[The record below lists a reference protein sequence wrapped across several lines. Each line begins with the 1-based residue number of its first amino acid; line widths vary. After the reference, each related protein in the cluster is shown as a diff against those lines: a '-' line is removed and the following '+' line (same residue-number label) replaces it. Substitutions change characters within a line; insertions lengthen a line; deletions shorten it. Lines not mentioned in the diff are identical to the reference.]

1 MPRTCLKMQP
11 LTPPSAT
18 TLFLCNIL
26 PSPFSSP
33 AQSAATKT
41 ASVSHCSDHTR
52 PVFSCT
58 YPEVC
63 ASGSLD
69 PCVFC
74 KQFHSAVIPGPHGAS
89 SAPETFLPLAFV
101 FTSYCLPGPAHATS
115 PAHIH
120 LILFHSTWP
129 HHLQCRLLAWL
140 RRLLTVLLPQEALSK
155 SLPRG
160 QVLPGI
166 CQVHGKAGRKISVC
180 ISFKPLPLLTT
191 LISAAFH
198 WVPT

>member
-1 MPRTCLKMQP
+1 MPL
-11 LTPPSAT
+11 
-18 TLFLCNIL
+18 LC
-26 PSPFSSP
+26 SSVTFSLHHSP
-33 AQSAATKT
+33 AQPKVLLPKLLLFHIALITP
-41 ASVSHCSDHTR
+41 DLLF
-52 PVFSCT
+52 PVRTQRC
-58 YPEVC
+58 VHQVHWI
-63 ASGSLD
+63 L
-69 PCVFC
+69 VFC

-166 CQVHGKAGRKISVC
+166 CQVHGRAGRKISIC

-191 LISAAFH
+191 LISAVFH